1 MKKRILIVSGV
12 AVLVVLIIV
21 PLALAQH
28 GLGMGRGHG
37 CMASGRSGMMMF
49 GHFGR
54 AKAALNLSDQQA
66 ADIKK
71 IFADLRT
78 QNEPYRASMRS
89 GMQSV
94 AQALIANPNDVAAA
108 QALLDKQSEAEHIM
122 KSNALNAAAKALN
135 VLSADQ
141 RAKAATFLQQ
151 RIARQAE
158 K

>member
-1 MKKRILIVSGV
+1 MKRRNLILAVVVIL
-12 AVLVVLIIV
+12 AVLVVV
-21 PLALAQH
+21 PFALAQH
-28 GLGMGRGHG
+28 RIGGRHGHG
-37 CMASGRSGMMMF
+37 CMAGANGMMMF
-49 GHFGR
+49 GHLGR
-54 AKAALNLSDQQA
+54 AKVALGLSDQQA

-78 QNEPYRASMRS
+78 QNEPYRASLRG

-108 QALLDKQSEAEHIM
+108 QALLDKQNDAERVM

-135 VLSADQ
+135 VLSSDQ

>member
-1 MKKRILIVSGV
+1 MKKRTLILTA
-12 AVLVVLIIV
+12 AVILAMLVVV
-21 PLALAQH
+21 PFALAQH
-28 GLGMGRGHG
+28 RLGSRHGHG
-37 CMASGRSGMMMF
+37 CMAGRSGMMMF
-49 GHFGR
+49 GHLGR

-71 IFADLRT
+71 IFTDLRA
-78 QNEPYRASMRS
+78 QNEPYRASIRG

-94 AQALIANPNDVAAA
+94 AQALIANPNDIAAA
-108 QALLDKQSEAEHIM
+108 RALLDKQNEAERVM

-135 VLSADQ
+135 VLSPDQ